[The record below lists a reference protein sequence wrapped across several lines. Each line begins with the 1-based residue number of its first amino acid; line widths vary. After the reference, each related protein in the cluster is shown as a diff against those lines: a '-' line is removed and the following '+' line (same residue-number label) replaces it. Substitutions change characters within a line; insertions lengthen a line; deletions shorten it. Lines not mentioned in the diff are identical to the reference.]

1 METQT
6 EYVTEAPPPEDNFV
20 PAVDSA
26 PPEPVNPTLEYLVA
40 KVRQM
45 SVELYELR
53 RANGDLRD
61 RLAEAQLAASRNL
74 QHVYHHNDSTPTIH
88 VKVEQNSKS
97 KNWECSVLQSGDPD
111 AVIELF
117 KKVSASF
124 KRANGLEDQAQQSGQ
139 TS

>member
-26 PPEPVNPTLEYLVA
+26 PPEPVDSTLEYLVT
-40 KVRQM
+40 KVGQM

-88 VKVEQNSKS
+88 VKKEVNSLGT
-97 KNWECSVLQSGDPD
+97 NWECSVLQAGSVDD
-111 AVIELF
+111 VLATF
-117 KKVSASF
+117 AKVSASF
-124 KRANGLEDQAQQSGQ
+124 KRANGLEEPTEKPGSP
-139 TS
+139 